1 MRVGS
6 PQHRDLFCRTFIDTH
21 RVFEPKDLPW
31 PQLEARHV
39 DLLRAFPFWAFALSM
54 EQEADRM
61 IAAFARTIDDP
72 LIREAVELQGAE
84 EARHGR
90 LLKTMFERYGIEV
103 VPIPPSTKPV
113 GRDDFLDFGFSE
125 CTDSVVGFGGFALAR
140 EKEIFPPELLDI
152 FEHVLYEE
160 ARHIVFFINW
170 WRYEEAVAGRNNPLV
185 RLFSALKHSVR
196 AVMHTAQGAQGA
208 AVAPAALDLT
218 SGGSQAI
225 LEGVSAK
232 MFLEFALTE
241 NRKMMQRID
250 PRLLRPQ
257 IVPTLA
263 TAALLGLRML
273 PPREPVPSKELV
285 VT

>member
-6 PQHRDLFCRTFIDTH
+6 PQHRDLFCRTFIETH
-21 RVFEPKDLPW
+21 RVFEPADLPW
-31 PQLEARHV
+31 PQLEARHI

-61 IAAFARTIDDP
+61 IAAFARTIEDP

-90 LLKTMFERYGIEV
+90 LLKTLFEQYGIAV
-103 VPIPPSTKPV
+103 APLPPSTKPV

-125 CTDSVVGFGGFALAR
+125 CTDSVIGFGGFALAR
-140 EKEIFPPELLDI
+140 QKQIFPPELLDI

-185 RLFSALKHSVR
+185 RLANALKHSVR

-218 SGGSQAI
+218 GGGSQAI

-232 MFLEFALTE
+232 MFLEFALAE
-241 NRKMMQRID
+241 NQRMMQRID
-250 PRLLRPQ
+250 PRLLRPR

-285 VT
+285 AT